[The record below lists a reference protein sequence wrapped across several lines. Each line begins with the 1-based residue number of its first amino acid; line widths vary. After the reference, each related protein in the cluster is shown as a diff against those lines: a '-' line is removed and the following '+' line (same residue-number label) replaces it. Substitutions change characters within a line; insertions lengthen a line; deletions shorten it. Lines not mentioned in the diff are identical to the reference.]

1 VFNRLDIIIVSSGSI
16 EYVDVC
22 ARGFYFGTV
31 RLGIEF
37 TDENGTVRYMRT
49 EPIFWNNS
57 IDLDIRKKFRIG
69 YRSNVPHQRII
80 LMNIIYND

>member
-1 VFNRLDIIIVSSGSI
+1 VNGLKAKLAFRLLVQIVFNRFDIIIVSSGSI
-16 EYVDVC
+16 DYVVDY

-49 EPIFWNNS
+49 EPNFWINS
-57 IDLDIRKKFRIG
+57 VDL
-69 YRSNVPHQRII
+69 I
-80 LMNIIYND
+80 LGRNS